1 MLFNHNLVACGSF
14 NCWIVVHIHSSVLLG
29 LIRYLGGLVDVFRL
43 RIGEPNQATNYGHKT
58 VVQHLIEI
66 CLCFNLSMEECIEA
80 LDKHANI
87 MPVITST
94 VWKEL
99 EKENKEFFDAYRKA
113 QEDRILEM

>member
-1 MLFNHNLVACGSF
+1 MAESSTS
-14 NCWIVVHIHSSVLLG
+14 HI
-29 LIRYLGGLVDVFRL
+29 RL
-43 RIGEPNQATNYGHKT
+43 
-58 VVQHLIEI
+58 VQHLIEI

-113 QEDRILEM
+113 QEDRILEMETLQKIQKKLSEASIRDSK